1 MNLQKIKVLTIGNI
15 KSKKCVYF
23 QQVEFTVDRNKTGN
37 QSGWNPQKV
46 EAEFLKL
53 FKRASNDE
61 IFGWI
66 DVSLFVQDTR
76 FKTST

>member
-1 MNLQKIKVLTIGNI
+1 MFLQH
-15 KSKKCVYF
+15 
-23 QQVEFTVDRNKTGN
+23 VEFTVDRSKSGS
-37 QSGWNPQKV
+37 QSGWNPPKV

-66 DVSLFVQDTR
+66 DVSHLKILVV
-76 FKTST
+76 